1 MKTLIEYIAEAKKG
15 GYALGHFNF
24 SDLATLKGIVVGF
37 EKAQKDVS
45 RETALIVGLSEGER
59 DFVGSRQAVS
69 LIKSYREAGIPVFLN
84 ADHTKSLEK
93 AIEAAKAGFDAVL
106 FDAGREPIEENIK
119 RTKEA
124 VAAIRNID
132 PEIVAEGE
140 LGFLGEGSRILS
152 VVPENADW
160 SPEKM
165 TTPEETARFVE
176 ETKVDLVA
184 PAVGNIH
191 GLIAKKDGVFEN
203 PKIDLDRIEKIKE
216 AVNVAMVLHGGSG
229 IKDDELK
236 AAVSRG
242 MAVVHISSELRLA
255 WRRGLEKSFAENP
268 GEIAPYKLLRPSTE
282 AIADLV
288 FRKLKLLNSVLY

>member
-24 SDLATLKGIVVGF
+24 SDLATLKGIVIGF

-176 ETKVDLVA
+176 ETKV
-184 PAVGNIH
+184 
-191 GLIAKKDGVFEN
+191 
-203 PKIDLDRIEKIKE
+203 
-216 AVNVAMVLHGGSG
+216 
-229 IKDDELK
+229 
-236 AAVSRG
+236 
-242 MAVVHISSELRLA
+242 
-255 WRRGLEKSFAENP
+255 
-268 GEIAPYKLLRPSTE
+268 
-282 AIADLV
+282 
-288 FRKLKLLNSVLY
+288 